1 MEVIKD
7 ARVLNNIIP
16 NVMAKLPDF
25 YAAIGDTLLMVVWS
39 GAISFVL
46 GLALGVLITVTK
58 PGGILE
64 NKVVYQILDKLVSL
78 FRSIPF
84 IILLTWVMPVSRAIM
99 GTAIYVR
106 GAIVPLVFGA
116 VPFFTRQVESAL
128 AELDGGLIEAALS
141 MGSTPL
147 EIIFRVYL
155 KESVAAIARGTTITA
170 ISLLNLTAMAGVV
183 GAGGLGDF
191 AIRYGHDR
199 NMLDVTNVT
208 VLVLVIIVCIM
219 EFVGGKVVK
228 KNTHYGVS
236 DMSISNRKVVI
247 VGAGHVG
254 SHVGYALISQ
264 SLADEIVYIDSD
276 HAKAVAQAF
285 DLTDATNYLP
295 VRTKVT
301 AGDYSDAKDAQIM
314 IISAGPLPTGNQTR
328 MDTLGQTIAILK
340 DVTKS
345 IKESGFD
352 GIIVNISN
360 PADVI
365 THYIQ
370 HTLNWA
376 PERIFSTSTTLDSA
390 RLRRA
395 IAQEIG
401 IDQKSITAY
410 ALGEHGESQM
420 VAWSAVTIAGK
431 PLSQWREEYPD
442 TFGKL
447 DLDALADAGREGG
460 WTILRGKQCTEFGIG
475 ASAAEVVRAIFY
487 NENRVLS
494 VSVLLDGK
502 YGQHD
507 VYASVPAIVGRD
519 GIAEIIELHLTPEEQ
534 EKFNASCKTMSE
546 NYQLSLTL

>member
-1 MEVIKD
+1 
-7 ARVLNNIIP
+7 
-16 NVMAKLPDF
+16 
-25 YAAIGDTLLMVVWS
+25 
-39 GAISFVL
+39 
-46 GLALGVLITVTK
+46 
-58 PGGILE
+58 
-64 NKVVYQILDKLVSL
+64 
-78 FRSIPF
+78 
-84 IILLTWVMPVSRAIM
+84 
-99 GTAIYVR
+99 
-106 GAIVPLVFGA
+106 
-116 VPFFTRQVESAL
+116 
-128 AELDGGLIEAALS
+128 
-141 MGSTPL
+141 
-147 EIIFRVYL
+147 
-155 KESVAAIARGTTITA
+155 
-170 ISLLNLTAMAGVV
+170 
-183 GAGGLGDF
+183 
-191 AIRYGHDR
+191 
-199 NMLDVTNVT
+199 
-208 VLVLVIIVCIM
+208 
-219 EFVGGKVVK
+219 
-228 KNTHYGVS
+228 
-236 DMSISNRKVVI
+236 MSISNRKVVI

-390 RLRRA
+390 RLRRV
-395 IAQEIG
+395 IAQETG

-460 WTILRGKQCTEFGIG
+460 WTILRGKGVPVTVNRLASMYTVFFSDGPLRNFEDVKNSDTEMYSRFFRAMRERNIFVAPSAFEVAMVSFAHTEEDFAKTLDAVRGIK
-475 ASAAEVVRAIFY
+475 
-487 NENRVLS
+487 L
-494 VSVLLDGK
+494 
-502 YGQHD
+502 
-507 VYASVPAIVGRD
+507 
-519 GIAEIIELHLTPEEQ
+519 
-534 EKFNASCKTMSE
+534 
-546 NYQLSLTL
+546 

>member
-1 MEVIKD
+1 
-7 ARVLNNIIP
+7 
-16 NVMAKLPDF
+16 
-25 YAAIGDTLLMVVWS
+25 
-39 GAISFVL
+39 
-46 GLALGVLITVTK
+46 
-58 PGGILE
+58 
-64 NKVVYQILDKLVSL
+64 
-78 FRSIPF
+78 
-84 IILLTWVMPVSRAIM
+84 
-99 GTAIYVR
+99 
-106 GAIVPLVFGA
+106 
-116 VPFFTRQVESAL
+116 
-128 AELDGGLIEAALS
+128 
-141 MGSTPL
+141 
-147 EIIFRVYL
+147 
-155 KESVAAIARGTTITA
+155 
-170 ISLLNLTAMAGVV
+170 
-183 GAGGLGDF
+183 
-191 AIRYGHDR
+191 
-199 NMLDVTNVT
+199 
-208 VLVLVIIVCIM
+208 
-219 EFVGGKVVK
+219 
-228 KNTHYGVS
+228 
-236 DMSISNRKVVI
+236 MSISNRKVVI

-264 SLADEIVYIDSD
+264 SLADEIAYIDSD
-276 HAKAVAQAF
+276 RAKAVAQAL

-301 AGDYSDAKDAQIM
+301 AGDYSDAADAQIM
-314 IISAGPLPTGNQTR
+314 IIAAGPLPSGNQTR
-328 MDTLGQTIAILK
+328 MDTLGQTIEILK
-340 DVTKS
+340 EVTAS
-345 IKESGFD
+345 IKKSGFD

-370 HTLNWA
+370 HMLNWA

-395 IAQEIG
+395 IAQETG

-431 PLSQWREEYPD
+431 PLSQWRDEYPD

-460 WTILRGKQCTEFGIG
+460 WTILRGKGCTEFGIG

-494 VSVLLDGK
+494 VSVLLDGQ

-519 GIAEIIELHLTPEEQ
+519 GIAHIIELHLTPEEQ
-534 EKFNASCKTMSE
+534 EKFDVSCRTMSA

>member
-1 MEVIKD
+1 
-7 ARVLNNIIP
+7 
-16 NVMAKLPDF
+16 
-25 YAAIGDTLLMVVWS
+25 
-39 GAISFVL
+39 
-46 GLALGVLITVTK
+46 
-58 PGGILE
+58 
-64 NKVVYQILDKLVSL
+64 
-78 FRSIPF
+78 
-84 IILLTWVMPVSRAIM
+84 
-99 GTAIYVR
+99 
-106 GAIVPLVFGA
+106 
-116 VPFFTRQVESAL
+116 
-128 AELDGGLIEAALS
+128 
-141 MGSTPL
+141 
-147 EIIFRVYL
+147 
-155 KESVAAIARGTTITA
+155 
-170 ISLLNLTAMAGVV
+170 
-183 GAGGLGDF
+183 
-191 AIRYGHDR
+191 
-199 NMLDVTNVT
+199 
-208 VLVLVIIVCIM
+208 
-219 EFVGGKVVK
+219 
-228 KNTHYGVS
+228 
-236 DMSISNRKVVI
+236 MSISNRKVVI

-264 SLADEIVYIDSD
+264 SLADEIVYIDSE
-276 HAKAVAQAF
+276 AVAQAL

-301 AGDYSDAKDAQIM
+301 AGDYSDAADAQIM
-314 IISAGPLPTGNQTR
+314 IIAAGPLPSGNQTR
-328 MDTLGQTIAILK
+328 MDTLGQTIEILK
-340 DVTKS
+340 EVTAS
-345 IKESGFD
+345 IKKSGFD

-370 HTLNWA
+370 HMLNWA

-395 IAQEIG
+395 IAQETG

-431 PLSQWREEYPD
+431 PLSQWRDEYPD

-460 WTILRGKQCTEFGIG
+460 WTILRGKGCTEFGIG

-494 VSVLLDGK
+494 VSVLLDGQ

-519 GIAEIIELHLTPEEQ
+519 GIAHIIELHLTPEEQ
-534 EKFNASCKTMSE
+534 EKFDVSCRTMSA

>member
-1 MEVIKD
+1 
-7 ARVLNNIIP
+7 
-16 NVMAKLPDF
+16 
-25 YAAIGDTLLMVVWS
+25 
-39 GAISFVL
+39 
-46 GLALGVLITVTK
+46 
-58 PGGILE
+58 
-64 NKVVYQILDKLVSL
+64 
-78 FRSIPF
+78 
-84 IILLTWVMPVSRAIM
+84 
-99 GTAIYVR
+99 
-106 GAIVPLVFGA
+106 
-116 VPFFTRQVESAL
+116 
-128 AELDGGLIEAALS
+128 
-141 MGSTPL
+141 
-147 EIIFRVYL
+147 
-155 KESVAAIARGTTITA
+155 
-170 ISLLNLTAMAGVV
+170 
-183 GAGGLGDF
+183 
-191 AIRYGHDR
+191 
-199 NMLDVTNVT
+199 
-208 VLVLVIIVCIM
+208 
-219 EFVGGKVVK
+219 
-228 KNTHYGVS
+228 
-236 DMSISNRKVVI
+236 MSISNRKVLI

-276 HAKAVAQAF
+276 RAKAVAQAL

-301 AGDYSDAKDAQIM
+301 AGDYSDAADAQIM
-314 IISAGPLPTGNQTR
+314 IIAAGPLPSGSQTR
-328 MDTLGQTIAILK
+328 MDTLGQTIEILK
-340 DVTKS
+340 EVTAS
-345 IKESGFD
+345 IKKSGFD

-365 THYIQ
+365 AHYIQ

-395 IAQEIG
+395 IAQETG

-442 TFGKL
+442 TFGRL

-460 WTILRGKQCTEFGIG
+460 WTILRGKGCTEFGIG

-494 VSVLLDGK
+494 VSVLLDGQ

-519 GIAEIIELHLTPEEQ
+519 GIAHIIELHLTPEEQ
-534 EKFNASCKTMSE
+534 EKFDASCRTMSA

>member
-1 MEVIKD
+1 
-7 ARVLNNIIP
+7 
-16 NVMAKLPDF
+16 
-25 YAAIGDTLLMVVWS
+25 
-39 GAISFVL
+39 
-46 GLALGVLITVTK
+46 
-58 PGGILE
+58 
-64 NKVVYQILDKLVSL
+64 
-78 FRSIPF
+78 
-84 IILLTWVMPVSRAIM
+84 
-99 GTAIYVR
+99 
-106 GAIVPLVFGA
+106 
-116 VPFFTRQVESAL
+116 
-128 AELDGGLIEAALS
+128 
-141 MGSTPL
+141 
-147 EIIFRVYL
+147 
-155 KESVAAIARGTTITA
+155 
-170 ISLLNLTAMAGVV
+170 
-183 GAGGLGDF
+183 
-191 AIRYGHDR
+191 
-199 NMLDVTNVT
+199 
-208 VLVLVIIVCIM
+208 
-219 EFVGGKVVK
+219 
-228 KNTHYGVS
+228 
-236 DMSISNRKVVI
+236 MSISNRKVVI

-264 SLADEIVYIDSD
+264 SLADEIVYIDSNR
-276 HAKAVAQAF
+276 AKAVAQAL

-301 AGDYSDAKDAQIM
+301 AGDYSDAADAQIM
-314 IISAGPLPTGNQTR
+314 IIAAGPLPSGNQTR
-328 MDTLGQTIAILK
+328 MDTLGQTIEILK
-340 DVTKS
+340 EVTAS
-345 IKESGFD
+345 IKKSGFD

-365 THYIQ
+365 AHYIQ

-395 IAQEIG
+395 IAQETG

-442 TFGKL
+442 TFGRL

-460 WTILRGKQCTEFGIG
+460 WTILRGKGCTEFGIG

-494 VSVLLDGK
+494 VSVLLDGQ

-519 GIAEIIELHLTPEEQ
+519 GIAHIIELHLTPEEQ
-534 EKFNASCKTMSE
+534 EKFDASCRTMSA

>member
-1 MEVIKD
+1 
-7 ARVLNNIIP
+7 
-16 NVMAKLPDF
+16 
-25 YAAIGDTLLMVVWS
+25 
-39 GAISFVL
+39 
-46 GLALGVLITVTK
+46 
-58 PGGILE
+58 
-64 NKVVYQILDKLVSL
+64 
-78 FRSIPF
+78 
-84 IILLTWVMPVSRAIM
+84 
-99 GTAIYVR
+99 
-106 GAIVPLVFGA
+106 
-116 VPFFTRQVESAL
+116 
-128 AELDGGLIEAALS
+128 
-141 MGSTPL
+141 
-147 EIIFRVYL
+147 
-155 KESVAAIARGTTITA
+155 
-170 ISLLNLTAMAGVV
+170 
-183 GAGGLGDF
+183 
-191 AIRYGHDR
+191 
-199 NMLDVTNVT
+199 
-208 VLVLVIIVCIM
+208 
-219 EFVGGKVVK
+219 
-228 KNTHYGVS
+228 
-236 DMSISNRKVVI
+236 MSISNRKVVI

-276 HAKAVAQAF
+276 RAKAVAQAL

-301 AGDYSDAKDAQIM
+301 AGDYSDAADAQIM
-314 IISAGPLPTGNQTR
+314 IIAAGPLPSGNQTR
-328 MDTLGQTIAILK
+328 MDTLGQTIEILK
-340 DVTKS
+340 EVTAS
-345 IKESGFD
+345 IKKSGFD

-370 HTLNWA
+370 HTLNWG

-395 IAQEIG
+395 IAHETG

-431 PLSQWREEYPD
+431 PLSQWRDEYPD

-460 WTILRGKQCTEFGIG
+460 WTILRGKGCTEFGIG
-475 ASAAEVVRAIFY
+475 VSAAEVVRAIFY

-494 VSVLLDGK
+494 VSVLLNGQ

-519 GIAEIIELHLTPEEQ
+519 GIAHIIELHLTPEEQ
-534 EKFNASCKTMSE
+534 EKFDASCRTMSD

>member
-1 MEVIKD
+1 
-7 ARVLNNIIP
+7 
-16 NVMAKLPDF
+16 
-25 YAAIGDTLLMVVWS
+25 
-39 GAISFVL
+39 
-46 GLALGVLITVTK
+46 
-58 PGGILE
+58 
-64 NKVVYQILDKLVSL
+64 
-78 FRSIPF
+78 
-84 IILLTWVMPVSRAIM
+84 
-99 GTAIYVR
+99 
-106 GAIVPLVFGA
+106 
-116 VPFFTRQVESAL
+116 
-128 AELDGGLIEAALS
+128 
-141 MGSTPL
+141 
-147 EIIFRVYL
+147 
-155 KESVAAIARGTTITA
+155 
-170 ISLLNLTAMAGVV
+170 
-183 GAGGLGDF
+183 
-191 AIRYGHDR
+191 
-199 NMLDVTNVT
+199 
-208 VLVLVIIVCIM
+208 
-219 EFVGGKVVK
+219 
-228 KNTHYGVS
+228 
-236 DMSISNRKVVI
+236 MSISNRKVVI

-345 IKESGFD
+345 IKKSGFD

-442 TFGKL
+442 TFGRL

-460 WTILRGKQCTEFGIG
+460 WTILRGKQCTALLPQRSFAPSSTTRTAFFRFLFYWTANTVSTMCTLACPLSWVAT
-475 ASAAEVVRAIFY
+475 ASQRS
-487 NENRVLS
+487 LS
-494 VSVLLDGK
+494 CTSPRR
-502 YGQHD
+502 
-507 VYASVPAIVGRD
+507 SRR
-519 GIAEIIELHLTPEEQ
+519 
-534 EKFNASCKTMSE
+534 
-546 NYQLSLTL
+546 SLTHPARP

>member
-1 MEVIKD
+1 
-7 ARVLNNIIP
+7 
-16 NVMAKLPDF
+16 
-25 YAAIGDTLLMVVWS
+25 
-39 GAISFVL
+39 
-46 GLALGVLITVTK
+46 
-58 PGGILE
+58 
-64 NKVVYQILDKLVSL
+64 
-78 FRSIPF
+78 
-84 IILLTWVMPVSRAIM
+84 
-99 GTAIYVR
+99 
-106 GAIVPLVFGA
+106 
-116 VPFFTRQVESAL
+116 
-128 AELDGGLIEAALS
+128 
-141 MGSTPL
+141 
-147 EIIFRVYL
+147 
-155 KESVAAIARGTTITA
+155 
-170 ISLLNLTAMAGVV
+170 
-183 GAGGLGDF
+183 
-191 AIRYGHDR
+191 
-199 NMLDVTNVT
+199 
-208 VLVLVIIVCIM
+208 
-219 EFVGGKVVK
+219 
-228 KNTHYGVS
+228 
-236 DMSISNRKVVI
+236 MSISNRKVVI

-276 HAKAVAQAF
+276 RAKAVAQAL

-301 AGDYSDAKDAQIM
+301 AGDYSDAADAQIM
-314 IISAGPLPTGNQTR
+314 IIAAGPLPSGSQTR
-328 MDTLGQTIAILK
+328 MDTLGQTIEILK
-340 DVTKS
+340 EVTAS
-345 IKESGFD
+345 IKKSGFD

-370 HTLNWA
+370 HMLNWA

-395 IAQEIG
+395 IAQETG

-431 PLSQWREEYPD
+431 PLSQWREEHPD
-442 TFGKL
+442 TFGRL

-460 WTILRGKQCTEFGIG
+460 WTILRGKGCTEFGIG

-494 VSVLLDGK
+494 VSVLLNGQ

-519 GIAEIIELHLTPEEQ
+519 GIAHIIELHLTPEEQ
-534 EKFNASCKTMSE
+534 EKFDASCRTMSA

>member
-1 MEVIKD
+1 
-7 ARVLNNIIP
+7 
-16 NVMAKLPDF
+16 
-25 YAAIGDTLLMVVWS
+25 
-39 GAISFVL
+39 
-46 GLALGVLITVTK
+46 
-58 PGGILE
+58 
-64 NKVVYQILDKLVSL
+64 
-78 FRSIPF
+78 
-84 IILLTWVMPVSRAIM
+84 
-99 GTAIYVR
+99 
-106 GAIVPLVFGA
+106 
-116 VPFFTRQVESAL
+116 
-128 AELDGGLIEAALS
+128 
-141 MGSTPL
+141 
-147 EIIFRVYL
+147 
-155 KESVAAIARGTTITA
+155 
-170 ISLLNLTAMAGVV
+170 
-183 GAGGLGDF
+183 
-191 AIRYGHDR
+191 
-199 NMLDVTNVT
+199 
-208 VLVLVIIVCIM
+208 
-219 EFVGGKVVK
+219 
-228 KNTHYGVS
+228 
-236 DMSISNRKVVI
+236 MSISNRKVVI

-276 HAKAVAQAF
+276 RAKAVAQAL

-301 AGDYSDAKDAQIM
+301 AGDYSDAADAQIM
-314 IISAGPLPTGNQTR
+314 IIAAGPLPSGSQTR
-328 MDTLGQTIAILK
+328 MDTLGQTIEILK
-340 DVTKS
+340 EVTTS
-345 IKESGFD
+345 IKKSGFD

-370 HTLNWA
+370 HTLNWV

-460 WTILRGKQCTEFGIG
+460 WTILRGKGCTEFGIG

-494 VSVLLDGK
+494 VSVLLNGQ

-519 GIAEIIELHLTPEEQ
+519 GIAHIIELHLTPEEQ
-534 EKFNASCKTMSE
+534 EKFDASCRTMSD

>member
-1 MEVIKD
+1 
-7 ARVLNNIIP
+7 
-16 NVMAKLPDF
+16 
-25 YAAIGDTLLMVVWS
+25 
-39 GAISFVL
+39 
-46 GLALGVLITVTK
+46 
-58 PGGILE
+58 
-64 NKVVYQILDKLVSL
+64 
-78 FRSIPF
+78 
-84 IILLTWVMPVSRAIM
+84 
-99 GTAIYVR
+99 
-106 GAIVPLVFGA
+106 
-116 VPFFTRQVESAL
+116 
-128 AELDGGLIEAALS
+128 
-141 MGSTPL
+141 
-147 EIIFRVYL
+147 
-155 KESVAAIARGTTITA
+155 
-170 ISLLNLTAMAGVV
+170 
-183 GAGGLGDF
+183 
-191 AIRYGHDR
+191 
-199 NMLDVTNVT
+199 
-208 VLVLVIIVCIM
+208 
-219 EFVGGKVVK
+219 
-228 KNTHYGVS
+228 
-236 DMSISNRKVVI
+236 MSISNRKVVI

-276 HAKAVAQAF
+276 RAKAVAQAL

-295 VRTKVT
+295 VRTRVT

-314 IISAGPLPTGNQTR
+314 IIAAGPLPSGNQTR
-328 MDTLGQTIAILK
+328 MDTLGQTIEILK
-340 DVTKS
+340 EVTAS
-345 IKESGFD
+345 IKKSGFD

-365 THYIQ
+365 AHYIQ

-395 IAQEIG
+395 IAQETG

-442 TFGKL
+442 TFGRL

-460 WTILRGKQCTEFGIG
+460 WTILRGKGCTEFGIG

-494 VSVLLDGK
+494 VSVLLDGQ

-519 GIAEIIELHLTPEEQ
+519 GIAHIIELLLTPEEQ
-534 EKFNASCKTMSE
+534 EKFDASCRTMSA